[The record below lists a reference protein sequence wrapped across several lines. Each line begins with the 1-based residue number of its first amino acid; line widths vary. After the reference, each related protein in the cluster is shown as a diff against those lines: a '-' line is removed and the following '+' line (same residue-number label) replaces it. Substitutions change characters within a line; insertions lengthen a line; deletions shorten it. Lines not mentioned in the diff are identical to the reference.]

1 MIIWVSMVF
10 IDCSLLVISLFD
22 ICIAEE
28 VTCLRFHPKEAL
40 LASGSRDYTVKIFDY
55 SKASAKKA
63 FKTINETEHI
73 EDIAFH
79 PSGSHLLVGVRHPVI
94 RLYDVNTTQCFTG
107 SIPRHQHL
115 DVITSLDW
123 ASDGRLY
130 ASCSSDGAIKV
141 TKDCRGIFFA

>member
-1 MIIWVSMVF
+1 M
-10 IDCSLLVISLFD
+10 
-22 ICIAEE
+22 
-28 VTCLRFHPKEAL
+28 
-40 LASGSRDYTVKIFDY
+40 KIFDY

-141 TKDCRGIFFA
+141 TKDCRSIFFQLDNIQLSLLLFRFGTEYPAIAFKLTSKLMMAPRSPVSDFQETENIS

>member
-1 MIIWVSMVF
+1 MT
-10 IDCSLLVISLFD
+10 SLLYDFNIDV
-22 ICIAEE
+22 CITEE

-141 TKDCRGIFFA
+141 MKNC